1 MELILLDFA
10 TPTEIQMTLVRVA
23 TLASDYDLSRIILMS
38 QPICNGILFLSQMFL
53 INISVKNK

>member
-23 TLASDYDLSRIILMS
+23 TLASDYDLLRIIFHVPTYM
-38 QPICNGILFLSQMFL
+38 
-53 INISVKNK
+53 